1 MRADWVRAMLLFGLA
16 VIAVGCATATVSR
29 DPVPRAER
37 EPIPGEAS
45 STGAVT
51 VRPEQLFQD

>member
-1 MRADWVRAMLLFGLA
+1 MLLFGLA